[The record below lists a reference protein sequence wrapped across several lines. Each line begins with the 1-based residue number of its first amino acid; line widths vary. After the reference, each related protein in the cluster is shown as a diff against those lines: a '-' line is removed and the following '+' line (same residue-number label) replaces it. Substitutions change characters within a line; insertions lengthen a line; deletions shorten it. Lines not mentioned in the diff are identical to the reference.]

1 MKKVKFYIDTGFV
14 GCDIEEIMEYED
26 DVTEEEI
33 EEDLECWKDERINYG
48 YLNEDEF

>member
-14 GCDIEEIMEYED
+14 GSEIEEIREYED

-33 EEDLECWKDERINYG
+33 EQDLEFWKDE
-48 YLNEDEF
+48 F